1 MEDTDRER
9 EKGTLYRI
17 RKWSVCGDGLK
28 NNSLPH
34 TQKKEWKTDQ
44 PTQQSFPVHQPASQQ
59 RERREVARCNKAF
72 IFMTLSW

>member
-34 TQKKEWKTDQ
+34 TQEKKNGK
-44 PTQQSFPVHQPASQQ
+44 PTNQHNKVFQCTSQPAS
-59 RERREVARCNKAF
+59 REREGKSPGAIKLLF
-72 IFMTLSW
+72 L